1 VELASSVAAL
11 VAADRGTA
19 PAAAG
24 SWGSADME
32 VPPAAM
38 GNPAEVGVAVVD
50 TVVADMVVVA
60 IHSMAFGVL
69 VAVGCPAVDAR
80 SSLFLSRA

>member
-1 VELASSVAAL
+1 VASVAVDMWVNRSAGNQAGTAL
-11 VAADRGTA
+11 AVVAA
-19 PAAAG
+19 AAAT
-24 SWGSADME
+24 AYTVVVDM
-32 VPPAAM
+32 
-38 GNPAEVGVAVVD
+38 VAVG

>member
-1 VELASSVAAL
+1 MASVAVDMWVNRSAGNQAGTAL
-11 VAADRGTA
+11 AVVAA
-19 PAAAG
+19 AAAT
-24 SWGSADME
+24 AY
-32 VPPAAM
+32 
-38 GNPAEVGVAVVD
+38 

>member
-1 VELASSVAAL
+1 MASVAVDMWVDRSAGNQAGTAL
-11 VAADRGTA
+11 AVVAA
-19 PAAAG
+19 AAAT
-24 SWGSADME
+24 AYTVVVDM
-32 VPPAAM
+32 
-38 GNPAEVGVAVVD
+38 VAVG

-60 IHSMAFGVL
+60 IHSMAFVVL

>member
-1 VELASSVAAL
+1 MELASSVAAL

>member
-1 VELASSVAAL
+1 MASVAVDMWVNRSAGNQAGTAL
-11 VAADRGTA
+11 AVVAA
-19 PAAAG
+19 AAAT
-24 SWGSADME
+24 AYTVVVDM
-32 VPPAAM
+32 
-38 GNPAEVGVAVVD
+38 VAVG

-60 IHSMAFGVL
+60 IHSMAFVVL

>member
-1 VELASSVAAL
+1 MASVAVDMWVDRSAGNQAGTAL
-11 VAADRGTA
+11 AVVAA
-19 PAAAG
+19 AAAT
-24 SWGSADME
+24 AY
-32 VPPAAM
+32 
-38 GNPAEVGVAVVD
+38 

-60 IHSMAFGVL
+60 IHSMAFVVL

>member
-1 VELASSVAAL
+1 MASVAVDMWVYRSAGNQAGTAL
-11 VAADRGTA
+11 AVVAA
-19 PAAAG
+19 AAAT
-24 SWGSADME
+24 AY
-32 VPPAAM
+32 
-38 GNPAEVGVAVVD
+38 

>member
-19 PAAAG
+19 PTAAG

>member
-1 VELASSVAAL
+1 MELASSVAAL
-11 VAADRGTA
+11 VAADRSTA

-32 VPPAAM
+32 APPAAM

-50 TVVADMVVVA
+50 TVVVDMVVVA